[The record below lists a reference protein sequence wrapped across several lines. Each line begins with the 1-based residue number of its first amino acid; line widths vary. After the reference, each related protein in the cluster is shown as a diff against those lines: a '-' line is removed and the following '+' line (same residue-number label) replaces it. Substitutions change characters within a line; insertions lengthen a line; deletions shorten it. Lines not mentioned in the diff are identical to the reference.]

1 MAADDQPASDPIAS
15 AEPATPAG
23 DAEGGPAAG
32 PTEATREPA
41 GADGGPA
48 AGPAD
53 AGDDPVKA
61 RFRDALERKKGRHA
75 DGVGGGGPGSGKIS
89 DVHSR
94 AGGKRQFRRKSGG

>member
-1 MAADDQPASDPIAS
+1 MAAADSPASDPS
-15 AEPATPAG
+15 VPAESG
-23 DAEGGPAAG
+23 IPAA
-32 PTEATREPA
+32 A
-41 GADGGPA
+41 G
-48 AGPAD
+48 AGPA
-53 AGDDPVKA
+53 DDPVKA

>member
-1 MAADDQPASDPIAS
+1 MAAADSPASDPS
-15 AEPATPAG
+15 APAESATP
-23 DAEGGPAAG
+23 P
-32 PTEATREPA
+32 EAHA
-41 GADGGPA
+41 GAA
-48 AGPAD
+48 
-53 AGDDPVKA
+53 DDPVKA

>member
-1 MAADDQPASDPIAS
+1 MAAADTPASDPSAS
-15 AEPATPAG
+15 AEAVTPGTGREPSVA
-23 DAEGGPAAG
+23 DAG
-32 PTEATREPA
+32 PV
-41 GADGGPA
+41 

>member
-1 MAADDQPASDPIAS
+1 MAAADSPVPDPSAS
-15 AEPATPAG
+15 AEPGTPTG
-23 DAEGGPAAG
+23 REPGVAEAG
-32 PTEATREPA
+32 PV
-41 GADGGPA
+41 

-53 AGDDPVKA
+53 AADDPVKA

-75 DGVGGGGPGSGKIS
+75 DGVGGGGPSSGKVS